1 MQKNSRSQANEFLL
15 DNVGAIEICWK
26 NNKKKSFWKN
36 IQVQLMNFY
45 YINVEAIGKCV
56 IMKKINFEKKITS
69 PVNEFLL
76 HTAEA
81 IGKLK

>member
-15 DNVGAIEICWK
+15 HTVGALEIFWK
-26 NNKKKSFWKN
+26 INKKIILKN

-45 YINVEAIGKCV
+45 YINVEAMGKCV
-56 IMKKINFEKKITS
+56 IIKKNQFWKKKNTS
-69 PVNEFLL
+69 PAKEFLL
-76 HTAEA
+76 HTVEA